1 MRRFLLP
8 GLEVLRGAL
17 GRQMRLLPA
26 VVILGLTSAAL
37 EGAGIGLI
45 IPMLSII
52 AGDEQATGL
61 SGISAYFQGMGG
73 GP

>member
-26 VVILGLTSAAL
+26 VVILGLASAAL

-45 IPMLSII
+45 IPMLRNN
-52 AGDEQATGL
+52 
-61 SGISAYFQGMGG
+61 FV
-73 GP
+73 